1 MILATEDECAAAR
14 ARFLDLAQL
23 AESVCAAM
31 SAAADRLG
39 FAPGLVAIPDP
50 AAARYRL
57 ERDPVSGEDS
67 LVGEWRDARGQKQG
81 GLVFHADG
89 SFFAEYDVVRAH
101 PADSRWFV
109 EAVEAWG
116 RGLHIAADPRLLPA
130 LS

>member
-1 MILATEDECAAAR
+1 MVVTMESESVAAR

-31 SAAADRLG
+31 SAAAGRLG
-39 FAPGLVAIPDP
+39 FAPGSIAIPDP

-57 ERDPVSGEDS
+57 ERDPASGEDS

-81 GLVFHADG
+81 SLVFHSDG

-101 PADSRWFV
+101 PTDARWFV

-116 RGLHIAADPRLLPA
+116 RAPHIAADPRLLPA
-130 LS
+130 LI